1 MKLNPDVVRALL
13 IYISD
18 NLDYKDKDSACPEKR
33 ETLGKYSIVT
43 NEYFSKYNRSEIS
56 YALELLIAENYV
68 TTANKPQYNSA
79 GNLTIANINGLS
91 MKGHELL
98 NDIKD
103 ETFWNKAKER
113 AAKVGGL
120 SLGALA
126 AGAKAIATAWMTEP
140 NAVNNLVEGVKSILK

>member
-1 MKLNPDVVRALL
+1 MKLNPDVVRSLL
-13 IYISD
+13 IYISY

-33 ETLGKYSIVT
+33 ETLGKYKIVT
-43 NEYFSKYNRSEIS
+43 DEYFSKYNRSEVS

-98 NDIKD
+98 KDIRD

-126 AGAKAIATAWMTEP
+126 AGAKAIAVAWMTDP
-140 NAVNNLVEGVKSILK
+140 NAIDNLLKGIKSVIK